1 MPPEIKKILYAT
13 DLSRN
18 AAYAFRYAMRLAQQ
32 FDATV
37 TILHIIEKMS
47 ADAQLAFLAYLDK
60 SERRRISDER
70 VKRSVDRI
78 RERLEKFCEKELQ
91 GQSNCR
97 ERVEKIEVYEGY
109 PAEQILEQ
117 AVHRNCD
124 LIVMGAHEKGLNHT
138 FLGSV
143 AKSVLRRSRIPTFVV
158 PLPKEEIDLSFDD
171 A

>member
-1 MPPEIKKILYAT
+1 MLPEIKKILYAT

-32 FDATV
+32 FDARV

-47 ADAQLAFLAYLDK
+47 ADAQLAFMAYLDK
-60 SERRRISDER
+60 GERRRIADER
-70 VKRSVDRI
+70 VKRSDDRI
-78 RERLEKFCEKELQ
+78 RQRLERFCEKELQ
-91 GQSNCR
+91 SQTECR
-97 ERVEKIEVYEGY
+97 ARIEAIEVYEGY

-117 AVHRNCD
+117 AVRRNCD
-124 LIVMGAHEKGLNHT
+124 VIVMGAHEKGLNHT

-158 PLPKEEIDLSFDD
+158 PLPTEEIDLSFDD